1 MLLVL
6 RCRGGEIRHED
17 AVAFEENPHQIITN
31 AATFGW
37 DLPAL
42 VRNKLFFL
50 DAHLSPDVVK
60 AGEFDLLGM
69 LTVLQAKAEQLHAK
83 RVVFDGI
90 HVLLTLL

>member
-60 AGEFDLLGM
+60 ASS
-69 LTVLQAKAEQLHAK
+69 TCWACSPCSK
-83 RVVFDGI
+83 RKPSSFMRSASSS
-90 HVLLTLL
+90 TESTFC